1 MRRTGTEYRSATR
14 PRHLSTDATG
24 AALPPAA
31 LRLAG
36 LRLAGLHR
44 ADRRR
49 AGHAVGS
56 IRHLNHRE
64 TLAAYSALIHLSSSL
79 SYPGEPRNHP

>member
-31 LRLAG
+31 